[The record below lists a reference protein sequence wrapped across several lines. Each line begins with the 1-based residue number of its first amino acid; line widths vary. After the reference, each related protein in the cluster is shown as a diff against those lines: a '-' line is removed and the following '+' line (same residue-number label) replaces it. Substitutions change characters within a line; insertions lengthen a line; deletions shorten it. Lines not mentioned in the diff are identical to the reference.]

1 MREFRMKITKRQL
14 KRIIKE
20 EKLKLLREQTD
31 PATAGSMAVAADARA
46 DARGGLRT
54 FEFTVT
60 ISGEGLDKAQAWM
73 DAVEAFAERPGKP
86 DPALTY
92 ELT

>member
-1 MREFRMKITKRQL
+1 MKITKRQL

-20 EKLKLLREQTD
+20 EKARLLREQMD
-31 PATAGSMAVAADARA
+31 PASAGSMASAADAA
-46 DARGGLRT
+46 AEARGGLRT

-60 ISGEGLDKAQAWM
+60 ISGEGLDETEAWM
-73 DAVEAFAERPGKP
+73 DAVEAFAERPGEP

-92 ELT
+92 EVT

>member
-1 MREFRMKITKRQL
+1 MKITKKQL

-20 EKLKLLREQTD
+20 EKARLLREQMD
-31 PATAGSMAVAADARA
+31 PASAGSMAAQADVYA

-60 ISGEGLDKAQAWM
+60 LRGEGLDEDEAWM
-73 DAVEAFAERPGKP
+73 DAIEAFADDPGAP

-92 ELT
+92 QVD